1 MILEYVLTADIAK
14 DLERELLTF
23 QFYIFIEGSKFF
35 VGGSGSVPSLS
46 FIHVYCFSAT

>member
-14 DLERELLTF
+14 SLERELLTC
-23 QFYIFIEGSKFF
+23 QFCIFIESSKFF

-46 FIHVYCFSAT
+46 FIHVSCFSVT